1 MSEFTH
7 SVAKE
12 AACLMLYALT
22 SERVSND
29 RPTRFTGL
37 HIYIIWGILRTHRS
51 RSDDEN
57 MIMKGHIAW
66 VGDHHREVSRRPTN
80 MGCLRN
86 Y

>member
-37 HIYIIWGILRTHRS
+37 HIYIIWGILISSEFHPRERT
-51 RSDDEN
+51 EAGPT
-57 MIMKGHIAW
+57 MK
-66 VGDHHREVSRRPTN
+66 T
-80 MGCLRN
+80 
-86 Y
+86 